1 MITKFNQEYNSAK
14 YKKSLRE
21 SRERGFTDGTKI
33 PKITIT
39 AKITKIT
46 NQGSEIG
53 KHNKSL
59 EESRERGFTNVTKIP
74 KTTLIQSTPALR
86 TPRYYGHPAITDSN

>member
-1 MITKFNQEYNSAK
+1 MK
-14 YKKSLRE
+14 E
-21 SRERGFTDGTKI
+21 SRDRGFTDVTKI

-46 NQGSEIG
+46 NQGSDTD

-59 EESRERGFTNVTKIP
+59 KESRERGFTNVTKIP
-74 KTTLIQSTPALR
+74 KTTLILDHS
-86 TPRYYGHPAITDSN
+86 SF